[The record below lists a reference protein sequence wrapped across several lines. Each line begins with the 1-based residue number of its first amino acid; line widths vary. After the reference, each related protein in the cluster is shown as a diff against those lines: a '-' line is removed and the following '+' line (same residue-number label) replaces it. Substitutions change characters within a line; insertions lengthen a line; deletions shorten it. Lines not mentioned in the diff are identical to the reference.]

1 MLLHKQIEKLKSKG
15 FIKERF
21 NTILLLQAKGL
32 KPKKIADKT
41 NLSLKTVN
49 KYLLYYEYY
58 NSSHDYVSVNS
69 KQEPYYKNEWQI
81 SWDSE
86 EKGRYLYDIQRDIKQ
101 MFIIRGFNRKEERIL
116 HQFRLGKCRLNYYK
130 YILKKHETG
139 LCDNYNVF
147 ETIEHFILTCPRY
160 DKQRRRMYRRIK
172 IKNLNLKKLLGAK

>member
-1 MLLHKQIEKLKSKG
+1 MLLHKQIEKLRSKG

-69 KQEPYYKNEWQI
+69 KQESYYKNEWQYGSI
-81 SWDSE
+81 PTYNFEELSKE
-86 EKGRYLYDIQRDIKQ
+86 EKE
-101 MFIIRGFNRKEERIL
+101 F
-116 HQFRLGKCRLNYYK
+116 
-130 YILKKHETG
+130 YI
-139 LCDNYNVF
+139 N
-147 ETIEHFILTCPRY
+147 
-160 DKQRRRMYRRIK
+160 
-172 IKNLNLKKLLGAK
+172 NLKTFN